1 MTHLLL
7 HRALQAANKMGDL
20 NCAAYSGGHLVTNL
34 LAAGDPLVD
43 VQRETENAL
52 AFVQKTRFGF
62 VIDITATQLG
72 LIRTLR
78 GLTPKFGSFDD
89 GQFDELGIERRFA
102 RSRN

>member
-1 MTHLLL
+1 
-7 HRALQAANKMGDL
+7 MGDL
-20 NCAAYSGGHLVTNL
+20 TYVAYSGDHLARNL